1 MAYYSAVN
9 LNREN
14 KVDKINPNL
23 SLEFRG
29 QVVIATLTDE
39 KILDED
45 QLQGLEGSFLPL
57 IEQTP
62 QIQLIIDFS
71 NVKFLT
77 SSVLGLLIR
86 VSKKVYETDG
96 TLRLCSIGPKILDVF
111 RITRLDKIF
120 EIMTSVDD
128 AMIGLKK

>member
-1 MAYYSAVN
+1 MD
-9 LNREN
+9 
-14 KVDKINPNL
+14 KVNPNL

-45 QLQGLEGSFLPL
+45 QLQSLAGSFMPL

-62 QIQLIIDFS
+62 KVQLIIDFS

-86 VSKKVYETDG
+86 ISKKVYENDG
-96 TLRLCSIGPKILDVF
+96 TLRLCSIDQKILDVF
-111 RITRLDKIF
+111 RITRLDKVF
-120 EIMTSVDD
+120 EIYPNVDD

>member
-1 MAYYSAVN
+1 M
-9 LNREN
+9 
-14 KVDKINPNL
+14 DKINPNL

-62 QIQLIIDFS
+62 KIQLIIDFS

-86 VSKKVYETDG
+86 ISKKVYENDG
-96 TLRLCSIGPKILDVF
+96 TLRLCSIDSKILDVF
-111 RITRLDKIF
+111 RITRLDKVF
-120 EIMTSVDD
+120 EIYSDVDD
-128 AMIGLKK
+128 AMVGLKK

>member
-1 MAYYSAVN
+1 MDNV
-9 LNREN
+9 
-14 KVDKINPNL
+14 NPNI
-23 SLEFRG
+23 SLEYRG
-29 QVVIATLTDE
+29 QIVIAMLTDE

-57 IEQTP
+57 IQKTTG
-62 QIQLIIDFS
+62 IQLIIDFS

-86 VSKKVYETDG
+86 ISKKVYETEG
-96 TLRLCSIGPKILDVF
+96 TLRLCSIDSKILEVF

-120 EIMTSVDD
+120 EIHSDVDD

>member
-1 MAYYSAVN
+1 MDN
-9 LNREN
+9 
-14 KVDKINPNL
+14 IHPNL

-62 QIQLIIDFS
+62 GIQLVINFQ

-86 VSKKVYETDG
+86 ISKKVYETEG
-96 TLRLCSIGPKILDVF
+96 ALRLCCIGPKILEVF

-120 EIMTSVDD
+120 DINASVDD